1 MRVAKFF
8 ILVLTVFCAYV
19 LITMRMNQP
28 ELTLPDFV
36 AAPAVPASSVATPV
50 PLAVPSATP
59 FTVPVVE
66 TVATDSSDEAQMMA
80 EEEPAGA
87 KLARKGQVS
96 STRTLH
102 E

>member
-1 MRVAKFF
+1 MGGS
-8 ILVLTVFCAYV
+8 TVTSQV
-19 LITMRMNQP
+19 S
-28 ELTLPDFV
+28 D
-36 AAPAVPASSVATPV
+36 ASSLRTEVAMIR
-50 PLAVPSATP
+50 AVPSATP

-66 TVATDSSDEAQMMA
+66 TVATDSSDEAQMMT